1 MLQGSPLQTDGN
13 PLRVVFATPDRAF
26 AVAEELWGLDGHR
39 AVALPMSSVEQQEI
53 VKDELR
59 YRNPNI
65 KWRPGSIGYSDEN
78 KTEGNSAVFP
88 RAYDLSYQIDFWSRT
103 KETANAFKQWVLYE
117 YALKK
122 PAFLSVSFDGVWSG
136 WGRKLIEL
144 VSEGVSDT
152 SVLEADEAPSEVR
165 LTWTLTLK
173 GWLLP
178 EMTTTKT
185 VLSIEQETYLGN
197 LDSPATTQD
206 VDDGEFDESSKL
218 TVDDDGWRPS
228 A

>member
-1 MLQGSPLQTDGN
+1 MLQGSPLETDGN
-13 PLRVVFATPDRAF
+13 SLRVVFATPDRAF
-26 AVAEELWGLDGHR
+26 ATAAEIWGLDEKR
-39 AVALPMSSVEQQEI
+39 ALLLPIVSVEQQEI

-59 YRNPNI
+59 YRNLGVR
-65 KWRPGSIGYSDEN
+65 WRPSNIGYSDEN

-88 RAYDLSYQIDFWSRT
+88 RAYDLSYQVDFWSKT
-103 KETANAFKQWVLYE
+103 DAAANAFAQWVAFEFVLQ
-117 YALKK
+117 K
-122 PAFLSVSFDGVWSG
+122 PAFLSVSFEGVWSG

-152 SVLEADEAPSEVR
+152 STLEADEDRTEVR
-165 LTWTLTLK
+165 MTWTFTLK

-197 LDSPATTQD
+197 LDSTATVQD

-218 TVDDDGWRPS
+218 TVDEDGWRPS
-228 A
+228 E